1 MKFICPKEIL
11 LENLSIVLKAV
22 SPKAAVPQLEGVYLH
37 AENEM
42 LTLIGNNTEIA
53 IKAKTEAEISEPG
66 IAVLNA
72 KTFFD
77 MVRLMP
83 DGPVSVEVAQNLNT
97 VIKSGS
103 TKYEIIAMDPEPFP
117 VVEDMECDFSVKIK
131 ENKLRDLIKKTLFSI
146 GTQDT
151 KITFTGA
158 LFEVKDNELTVVTL
172 DGYRMAVRK
181 EEIYPTGESRSFILP
196 GKSLNEL
203 LKILSDVDNE
213 TVIEFAQKK
222 ALVKIENYEFYTR
235 LIDGEFFNYQQI
247 IPKNAEI
254 KVKVVTRDLVEALER
269 ASLLITADNKAPI
282 RMKIEGDK
290 MKLNTVSRIGQAQD
304 EIFIVKDGE
313 DLEIGFNHKFVLD
326 ALKASE
332 TDEIMMDFSNHLSP
346 CILRGIDRDDF
357 IYMVLPVRLKD

>member
-1 MKFICPKEIL
+1 MKFNCLREVL

-22 SPKAAVPQLEGVYLH
+22 SPKAAVAQLEGVYLH
-37 AENEM
+37 ASSGM

-53 IKAKTEAEISEPG
+53 IKARMEADIMEEG
-66 IAVLNA
+66 VGVLNA

-83 DGPVSVEVAQNLNT
+83 EGLVTVEIMENLNT

-103 TKYEIIAMDPEPFP
+103 TKYEIVAMEAEPFP
-117 VVEDMECDFSVKIK
+117 VVEDMNCEFSVKIK
-131 ENKLRDLIKKTLFSI
+131 ENKLKELIKKTLFSI

-181 EEIYPTGESRSFILP
+181 EEIDPTGENRSFIIP

-203 LKILSDVDNE
+203 LKILTDSQEE
-213 TVIEFAQKK
+213 TVIEFGHKK

-254 KVKVVTRDLVEALER
+254 KVKVVTRDLVDALER

-282 RMKIEGDK
+282 RMTMTANQ

-304 EIFIVKDGE
+304 EISIEKDGA

-332 TDEIMMDFSNHLSP
+332 TEEIMMDFSNHLSP
-346 CILRGIDRDDF
+346 CILRGTDRNDF